1 MDVAAGLRLAA
12 SRLVIVRRRLYSVTV
27 TRWFNASF
35 CKVARSFAEAAAQEL
50 PHQPFLKP
58 ACRGTLP

>member
-1 MDVAAGLRLAA
+1 MDVAAGLGLTA
-12 SRLVIVRRRLYSVTV
+12 SRSVILQRL